1 MGRARL
7 LRGANGLYEMHGRL
21 ADGGMATVHIGRA
34 VSGAAAG
41 RLLAIKQLGP
51 ELSSKPAFVAM
62 FLDEARIAARIRHTN
77 VVATFD
83 VLENEGDL
91 FQILEYVS
99 GETLARVQR
108 CAAERRRALPLPIV
122 SAIVCDALRG
132 LDGAHRTRAGD
143 ENLCIVHRDVSP
155 QNIIIGADG
164 VARLLDFGV
173 AKSEGRV
180 HWTVNGE
187 VKGKLGYI
195 APEQLSR
202 EEVTLRADIYSMG
215 VVLWELLVG
224 RKLRLGDGP
233 TAVVREALLDVPP
246 PSSVASGLGP
256 DLDALMA
263 RACAVDPNDR
273 FASAADMADAVARV
287 LPPAPAREVARYM
300 ADVAGDAL
308 EKRSQLVRSANL
320 EATPDDARAVAT
332 TRPPPP
338 DVEQRH
344 KVLRAAT
351 RPFTPHNDLD
361 EDSLS
366 LAGFTPRPAP
376 PPGGGDVDSLRGVAF
391 GSPIP
396 AAAPATSPRQRRG
409 LRSNVFYPVASPPPG
424 APARAEAPV
433 EQPRVSRD
441 EMAASNFPMAESA
454 TGVPVDWSLPDVHAR
469 RVGTGTVDGFTPG
482 GGASRRVPTPPR
494 DRADAAESPSSW
506 ARVAA
511 TVPVVL
517 AAAALALAFNF
528 TVAPRG
534 AAQGPRTAYAWIGP
548 YLRNAG
554 GLAGITQRPM
564 ALPAATAPSGE
575 PR

>member
-1 MGRARL
+1 
-7 LRGANGLYEMHGRL
+7 MHGRL

-34 VSGAAAG
+34 VSGASAG
-41 RLLAIKQLGP
+41 RLLAIKQLGA

-62 FLDEARIAARIRHTN
+62 FLDEARIAARIRHAN
-77 VVATFD
+77 VVATLD

-122 SAIVCDALRG
+122 SAIVGDALRG

-143 ENLCIVHRDVSP
+143 QSMCIVHRDVSP
-155 QNIIIGADG
+155 QNIIVGVDGA
-164 VARLLDFGV
+164 ARLLDFGV

-202 EEVTLRADIYSMG
+202 DDVTLRADIYSMG

-224 RKLRLGDGP
+224 RKLRVGGGP
-233 TAVVREALLDVPP
+233 TVLVQQALLDVPP

-256 DLDALMA
+256 DLDALIG
-263 RACAVDPNDR
+263 RACAVDPEGR
-273 FASAADMADAVARV
+273 FASAANMADALARV

-300 ADVAGDAL
+300 ADVAGEAL

-320 EATPDDARAVAT
+320 EATAQDARAVAT

-338 DVEQRH
+338 DAKHRH
-344 KVLRAAT
+344 QVLRAAT
-351 RPFTPHNDLD
+351 RPYTARELD

-366 LAGFTPRPAP
+366 LAGFTPRPEPSPRA
-376 PPGGGDVDSLRGVAF
+376 GDGDSVRGVAL
-391 GSPIP
+391 GSPVP
-396 AAAPATSPRQRRG
+396 AAVAGPSPRPRRG
-409 LRSNVFYPVASPPPG
+409 LRSNVFYPVAPPAPG
-424 APARAEAPV
+424 AAVRPEPPI
-433 EQPRVSRD
+433 EEPRVSRD
-441 EMAASNFPMAESA
+441 EMAASNFPLAASA
-454 TGVPVDWSLPDVHAR
+454 SGVPVDWSLPNAR
-469 RVGTGTVDGFTPG
+469 VRRADTGTVGGFTPG
-482 GGASRRVPTPPR
+482 GATPRPLATPPR
-494 DRADAAESPSSW
+494 DRADAAASPSGW
-506 ARVAA
+506 GRVAA
-511 TVPVVL
+511 SVPAVL
-517 AAAALALAFNF
+517 AAAALALALSF

-534 AAQGPRTAYAWIGP
+534 AANGPRTAYAWIGP

-564 ALPAATAPSGE
+564 VLPAATAPSGE

>member
-1 MGRARL
+1 MGRPRL

-34 VSGAAAG
+34 VSGTAAG
-41 RLLAIKQLGP
+41 RLLAIKQLGR
-51 ELSSKPAFVAM
+51 ELASKPAFVAM
-62 FLDEARIAARIRHTN
+62 FLDEARIAARIRHAN

-108 CAAERRRALPLPIV
+108 CAAERRRALPLAIV
-122 SAIVCDALRG
+122 SAIVGDALRG

-164 VARLLDFGV
+164 VARILDFGV

-195 APEQLSR
+195 APEQLAH

-233 TAVVREALLDVPP
+233 TAVVREALLAVPP
-246 PSSVASGLGP
+246 PSSVASGLAP
-256 DLDALMA
+256 ELDALVA
-263 RACAVDPNDR
+263 RACAVAPEDR
-273 FASAADMADAVARV
+273 FASAAEMADAVARV

-300 ADVAGDAL
+300 ADVAGEAL
-308 EKRSQLVRSANL
+308 ERRSRLVRAADL
-320 EATPDDARAVAT
+320 DPTPEEVRTAAT

-338 DVEQRH
+338 DTEQRR
-344 KVLRAAT
+344 KALRAPT
-351 RPFTPHNDLD
+351 RPFAPQSELD

-366 LAGFTPRPAP
+366 LAGFTPRPAKLP
-376 PPGGGDVDSLRGVAF
+376 SANADSLRGVALA
-391 GSPIP
+391 SPVP
-396 AAAPATSPRQRRG
+396 AGPPASSSAPKRG
-409 LRSNVFYPVASPPPG
+409 MRSNVFYAPASPPTGGP
-424 APARAEAPV
+424 APAPSPARE
-433 EQPRVSRD
+433 RVSRD
-441 EMAASNFPMAESA
+441 EIAASNVPMAESA
-454 TGVPVDWSLPDVHAR
+454 TGVPVDWSLPDVRVR
-469 RVGTGTVDGFTPG
+469 RPGTAAPGFTPSS
-482 GGASRRVPTPPR
+482 ASLRRVASPAH
-494 DRADAAESPSSW
+494 DRGDTAATSSW
-506 ARVAA
+506 ARVTA

-517 AAAALALAFNF
+517 AAAALALAVTF
-528 TVAPRG
+528 TVSPPST
-534 AAQGPRTAYAWIGP
+534 AQGARTAYAWIGP

-564 ALPAATAPSGE
+564 ALPATSPTSGAP
-575 PR
+575 R